1 LENLKTRSD
10 QYEANDEIVRYNE
23 RYEEHIRTTDRTV
36 PRERVGKERELCS
49 NQIEYRLVNDE
60 SNLLDI

>member
-60 SNLLDI
+60 

>member
-1 LENLKTRSD
+1 MENLKTRSD

-60 SNLLDI
+60 